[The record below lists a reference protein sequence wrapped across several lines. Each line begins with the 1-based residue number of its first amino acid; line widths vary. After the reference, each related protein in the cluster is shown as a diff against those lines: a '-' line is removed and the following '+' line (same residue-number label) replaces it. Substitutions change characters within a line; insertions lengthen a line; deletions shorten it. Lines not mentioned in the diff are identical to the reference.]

1 MIRHPRRTLSR
12 RALFQSLGVS
22 AALSP
27 FIPLLNA
34 SGQEAKRPKRLLL
47 IFTPDGS
54 ADSDTDAGPI
64 DWKPMGTET
73 DFVLHQIQAPLSPL
87 QAKLVVPWG
96 LKMSAKGAGEQ
107 HAYGSAGMWTG
118 ALLKDPGN
126 GADFDGGNGHRT
138 GWGSGPSI
146 DQIVAASAGPNMPY
160 SVAPDAASQETP
172 YRTLELGAQCQDPTS
187 VTRTIYIADDQPL
200 HPETDP
206 QAAFDRLFSN
216 FTPPPSDPAA
226 QDAAAAAAAQR
237 KKEQTSILDLV
248 TGDLNRLKTRVSSE
262 EYPKIEAHLS
272 GIRALEQRLDT
283 VPPVV
288 TAGCTVPDRPA
299 AAGKYSNNA
308 NFPTETAA
316 MLGLIPHLFA
326 CDLTRIASV
335 QLSCGFSNVTHTWL
349 NHDTAHHVMSHQP
362 ADNRDKLMEID
373 AWYASQ
379 IYTMLQAMDD
389 IDEGGGTLLDNTLV
403 IWGRELGTTS
413 HSMQPWPTVLIGG
426 AQGALRTGRFL
437 DVKNEP
443 SAKLLVS
450 ILQMMGMDTATTIG
464 NVDADSGPLTQLA

>member
-1 MIRHPRRTLSR
+1 MIRYPRRAISR
-12 RALFQSLGVS
+12 RALFQTLGIS

-47 IFTPDGS
+47 VFTPDGS
-54 ADSDTDAGPI
+54 ADSDTSAGPI
-64 DWKPMGTET
+64 DWKPAGTET
-73 DFVLHQIQAPLSPL
+73 DFTLNQIQAPLQPL
-87 QAKLVVPWG
+87 ASKLVVPWG

-138 GWGSGPSI
+138 GWGSGPSV
-146 DQIVAASAGPNMPY
+146 DQIVAAAAGPNMPY
-160 SVAPDAASQETP
+160 AVAADAATQETP
-172 YRTLELGAQCQDPTS
+172 YRTVELGVQCGNPTS
-187 VTRTIYIADDQPL
+187 VTRTIYKADDQPL
-200 HPETDP
+200 HPETNP
-206 QAAFDRLFSN
+206 QAAFDRLFAN
-216 FTPPPSDPAA
+216 FTPPPTDPAA
-226 QDAAAAAAAQR
+226 IQAAADAAAQK

-248 TGDLNRLKTRVSSE
+248 TGDLNRLRTRVSSE
-262 EYPKIEAHLS
+262 EYAKVDAHLA

-283 VPPVV
+283 TMPVV
-288 TAGCTVPDRPA
+288 MAGCTVPTRPDA
-299 AAGKYSNNA
+299 SGKYANNA

-326 CDLTRIASV
+326 CDLTRVASV

-349 NHDTAHHVMSHQP
+349 GHDTPHHTMSHEDV
-362 ADNRDKLMEID
+362 DNRDKLMAID
-373 AWYASQ
+373 NWYASQ
-379 IYTMLQAMDD
+379 LLTMLQAMDA
-389 IDEGGGTLLDNTLV
+389 IDEGNGTLLDNTLV
-403 IWGRELGTTS
+403 VWGRELGTTS
-413 HSMQPWPTVLIGG
+413 HAMQPWPTVLIGG

-437 DVKNEP
+437 DVNKEP
-443 SAKLLVS
+443 AAKLLVS
-450 ILQMMGMDTATTIG
+450 VLQMMGMDGVTTIG